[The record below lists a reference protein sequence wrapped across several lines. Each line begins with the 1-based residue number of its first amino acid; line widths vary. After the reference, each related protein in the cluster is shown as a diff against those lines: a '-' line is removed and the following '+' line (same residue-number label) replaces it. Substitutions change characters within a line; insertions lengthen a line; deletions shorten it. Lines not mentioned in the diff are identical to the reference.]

1 MISLCLALLLAAPQA
16 LAYSKLQKGAK
27 GVEVLAMQDAL
38 KKLGFSITADGKYGD
53 ATVKAVKA
61 FQKQYGLTVDGV
73 AGNKTLTL
81 LNDLIAEGKRIGNNI
96 NQIAHSVHLFG
107 YDDPVL
113 RDNLD
118 KALGELSE
126 WKYEILEKAGK
137 AIGDTETHQ
146 F

>member
-1 MISLCLALLLAAPQA
+1 MT
-16 LAYSKLQKGAK
+16 
-27 GVEVLAMQDAL
+27 
-38 KKLGFSITADGKYGD
+38 KKARPTRTH
-53 ATVKAVKA
+53 TVKVRMTDDEYEHFTSRCEVFRMTQSAMIRNALDHSVIRPVIRV
-61 FQKQYGLTVDGV
+61 YGM
-73 AGNKTLTL
+73 NNQTLTL